1 MNVGELR
8 ELIKDVPD
16 NEIVCL
22 ELNDNWIEPASK
34 TWVNGMCGFVIYAN
48 QTKRRNNHVR
58 IHNEVNVS

>member
-34 TWVNGMCGFVIYAN
+34 TWVNGMCGFVISC
-48 QTKRRNNHVR
+48 
-58 IHNEVNVS
+58 ESDEEEE